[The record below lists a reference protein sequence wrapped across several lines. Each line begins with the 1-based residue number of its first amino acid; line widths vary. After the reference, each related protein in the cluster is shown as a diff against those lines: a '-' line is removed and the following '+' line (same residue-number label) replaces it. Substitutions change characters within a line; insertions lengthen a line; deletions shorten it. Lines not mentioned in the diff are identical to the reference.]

1 MTKLQSGHEYVSSNS
16 SRENEY
22 LQTISVTLTLKVG
35 TWVFGA
41 TCRLDVEDIYA
52 KLF

>member
-1 MTKLQSGHEYVSSNS
+1 MTKLQSRHECVSSNS

-35 TWVFGA
+35 TWV
-41 TCRLDVEDIYA
+41 LDVTCPLDVVDINA
-52 KLF
+52 

>member
-1 MTKLQSGHEYVSSNS
+1 MTKLQSVHEGVSSNS

-22 LQTISVTLTLKVG
+22 VQTISVTLKVG
-35 TWVFGA
+35 AWVFA
-41 TCRLDVEDIYA
+41 RTHRLDVVDIYA

>member
-1 MTKLQSGHEYVSSNS
+1 MTKLQSGHECLSSNS

-35 TWVFGA
+35 AWVFVA
-41 TCRLDVEDIYA
+41 TCCLDVVDIYA
-52 KLF
+52 